1 MEHDL
6 LGKVE
11 NMEMM
16 LNQYTGF
23 PSNQESFVVSDRFS
37 SRAVNEI
44 LNGNQILDNQEDKN
58 DSKKLES
65 NDFTEPMSTLSLLW
79 RNVKVDA
86 RLKAVEKGF
95 DKLFSMFTDV
105 INKLRG
111 GNGSKSKTSEEEGQN
126 TGSVLLSKM
135 LGFEEQYK
143 DLPGLIESLQQKL
156 KDIEGEAISSQPV
169 ENLKTFETL
178 AGDPDGT
185 YNIIKSAVEK
195 HEDQI
200 NEINSSVKDLSD
212 LISKDTVNSIIGDCS
227 SMKDD
232 IERIN
237 KTLKAYSEDDLK
249 EKIDSLEKLPD
260 EYVRITDLE
269 KFVSWPALEDALNG
283 REKFEMQQ
291 ELKLTQ
297 AEGLGDIDETE
308 FRSGD
313 DFATQE
319 EKESSLRRTV
329 SINEEKY
336 EKHADKSEKLSENN
350 SLQIN
355 ATVNVNSL
363 DKDGKDDHNEEMP
376 VVEAQ
381 VKVNGYIT
389 KFIYCRT

>member
-23 PSNQESFVVSDRFS
+23 PSNQESFIVSDKFS

-58 DSKKLES
+58 DFKKLES

-105 INKLRG
+105 INKSRG
-111 GNGSKSKTSEEEGQN
+111 GNGSKTSEEEGQN

-156 KDIEGEAISSQPV
+156 KDIEREAISSQPV

-212 LISKDTVNSIIGDCS
+212 LISKDTVNSIVGDCS

-237 KTLKAYSEDDLK
+237 KTLKAYSEDNLK
-249 EKIDSLEKLPD
+249 EKIDSLEKLLD

-269 KFVSWPALEDALNG
+269 KFVSWPALEDTLNV
-283 REKFEMQQ
+283 REKFQMQQ

-319 EKESSLRRTV
+319 EKESSLRQTV
-329 SINEEKY
+329 SIN

-355 ATVNVNSL
+355 ATVSVNSL
-363 DKDGKDDHNEEMP
+363 DKDGKDDDNEEMP